1 MMVLKISDDKT
12 RFFITWTLLSTFL
25 IPIGAIL
32 GFTVNSNI
40 HSKLGYDGQIGPHFI
55 QTVDY
60 CIWISV
66 VGAVI
71 SLKQWL
77 LLRRR
82 IKVSSLWILACI
94 GGIVIG
100 ESLAGIVL
108 WELDINRADL
118 STYQRGSIL
127 AEALIFLFS
136 GALVGIF
143 QFPLL
148 RRNYNK
154 AGLWILASS
163 IGWGLIPIA
172 IVIFGG
178 IVLGAI
184 TGVTLMWILQIKET
198 TS

>member
-1 MMVLKISDDKT
+1 MSSI
-12 RFFITWTLLSTFL
+12 F

-32 GFTVNSNI
+32 GFSIDSNI
-40 HSKLGYDGQIGPHFI
+40 HSKLGYGGQIGPPLI

-82 IKVSSLWILACI
+82 IKVSLLWIFACI
-94 GGIVIG
+94 GGIVIS
-100 ESLAGIVL
+100 EIVAGIVL
-108 WELDINRADL
+108 WKLNIYRADL

-136 GALVGIF
+136 GALIGTF
-143 QFPLL
+143 QFLLL

-154 AGLWILASS
+154 AGLWILAYC
-163 IGWGLIPIA
+163 IGWGLMPVFIIF
-172 IVIFGG
+172 FGG
-178 IVLGAI
+178 VLFGAI
-184 TGVTLMWILQIKET
+184 TGATLIWILQKKED
-198 TS
+198 SS